1 MNGEIPLE
9 MGQRIKKALDK
20 AKVLITE
27 IEKMRGSQVIVFFS
41 ADHSLGY
48 VTCYR
53 LYKILR
59 KMNNL
64 TNLDLVIESPG
75 GDIDAACALVKALR
89 KYCKKLSVVVPCFCK
104 SAATF
109 VAVSADE
116 QVLCKVA
123 ELGVVD
129 PQVREPITGEWVPA
143 HSIKEA
149 IDFIEE
155 TKDPLVKLSLADKL
169 PPLLIGAFRDVVS
182 GTKQYMEEAFEKLGT
197 KKEEAI
203 DTFTTKFLSHGY
215 PIDREMCKEVG
226 LPVVF
231 PENDLE
237 EKICDLY
244 EIYGDLML
252 DLASRH
258 GMKTALV
265 LQANSEKCIVVNG
278 RDITSRLE
286 TPSEER

>member
-1 MNGEIPLE
+1 MIE
-9 MGQRIKKALDK
+9 KALNK
-20 AKVLITE
+20 AKLLITE
-27 IEKMRGSQVIVFFS
+27 IEKMRDSQVVVFFS
-41 ADHSLGY
+41 ADHSLDF

-53 LYKILR
+53 LNKIVR
-59 KMNNL
+59 KLNNL
-64 TNLDLVIESPG
+64 AKLDLVLESPG
-75 GDIDAACALVKALR
+75 GDIDAACALVKRLR
-89 KYCKKLSVVVPCFCK
+89 KYCKKFSVIVPCFCK

-116 QVLCKVA
+116 QVLCKAA

-129 PQVREPITGEWVPA
+129 PQVKEPITGEWVPA

-149 IDFIEE
+149 IGFIEE

-169 PPLLIGAFRDVVS
+169 PPLLMGAFRDVVN
-182 GTKQYMEEAFEKLGT
+182 GTKQYMEEAFEKLGA

-203 DTFTTKFLSHGY
+203 DTFTTRFLSHGY

-237 EKICDLY
+237 EKICELY
-244 EIYGDLML
+244 EIYGDLTL
-252 DLASRH
+252 NLLSGYD
-258 GMKTALV
+258 MKTVLI
-265 LQANSEKCIVVNG
+265 LQANSEKCIVVDG
-278 RDITSRLE
+278 HDITSELE
-286 TPSEER
+286 VPSQQIKRRKRK